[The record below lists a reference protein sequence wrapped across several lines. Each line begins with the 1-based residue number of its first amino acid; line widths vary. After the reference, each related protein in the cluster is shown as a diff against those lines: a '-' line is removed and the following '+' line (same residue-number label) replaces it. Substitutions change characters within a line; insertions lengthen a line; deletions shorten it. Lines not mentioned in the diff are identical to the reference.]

1 MRVAQLGEGEPS
13 IAIVGAIHGD
23 EPCGAEAIERLLA
36 DPPPVER
43 PVKLIVANE
52 EALARG
58 VRYVDADL
66 NRAFGEDVPA
76 DAHERG
82 LAEQLAAEIRG
93 CTVLAIHSTQST
105 DQRFA
110 IASGISKLVR
120 EVVHRL
126 SVAALV
132 DIEPRIEGRI
142 FATEANIL
150 EVEAGRQGTQAA
162 AENAYD
168 LAREF
173 LIATGALP
181 GNVPPREVPV
191 YRLGEA
197 IPKPPASEYYVYAEN
212 FEQVTPGERFA
223 AADDRDLVADE
234 PFWPVLLS
242 PYGYADVFGYRSTLA
257 GRLTA

>member
-1 MRVAQLGEGEPS
+1 MRVEQIGEGEPS

-43 PVKLIVANE
+43 PAKLIVANE

-66 NRAFGEDVPA
+66 NRAFGPDVPEE
-76 DAHERG
+76 AHERG
-82 LAEQLAAEIRG
+82 LAERLAAEIRD

-105 DQRFA
+105 DRPFA
-110 IASGISKLVR
+110 IVSGISELAR
-120 EVVHRL
+120 QVVPRL
-126 SVAALV
+126 SVTALV
-132 DIEPRIEGRI
+132 DTESRVEGRI

-150 EVEAGRQGTQAA
+150 EVEAGRQGSQAA
-162 AENAYD
+162 VENAYG

-181 GNVPPREVPV
+181 GDVPPREVPI
-191 YRLGEA
+191 YRLGEPIA
-197 IPKPPASEYYVYAEN
+197 KPAAAEYYVYAEN
-212 FEQVTPGERFA
+212 FERVAAGERFA
-223 AADDRDLVADE
+223 ATDAQTFVADE
-234 PFWPVLLS
+234 DFWPVLLS
-242 PYGYADVFGYRSTLA
+242 PYGYADVFGYRSQLA